1 MLDRIN
7 SGTTTEAPASGE
19 KKVTVSVADDTA
31 TIQMSVFE
39 KGIGWCVQKTIKVD
53 ADMLDLLVGSLSEA
67 QGKIIRRDDA
77 ILSAETLEF

>member
-7 SGTTTEAPASGE
+7 SGITTKAPASGE
-19 KKVTVSVADDTA
+19 KRITVEVADDLA
-31 TIQMSVFE
+31 TIKFATFAE
-39 KGIGWCVQKTIKVD
+39 GLGWCVQKTIKVD

-67 QGKIIRRDDA
+67 QGKIIRCDDA